1 MVSGRT
7 TTKTMKLNEPLSPA
21 KTLIAT
27 LLLLLLAAILY
38 RIWDSDLV
46 YGYRK
51 HLSSDDVIQLNFNEL
66 KTLTPE
72 ETKEKFHIN
81 WWCGYDNNQF
91 GDYFCADELKGWNKS
106 PAMLV
111 VFWYKNNKLNNAKI
125 DAPYWHH
132 SKFIKQIKSE
142 YGEPIRKSQRL
153 DYLKITEKVALLLIS
168 KGKYGGS
175 DSKIKAEDLAIW
187 KLKSGALLV
196 TELEPGPNPFSW
208 NSLLW
213 IGPEQA
219 KHGGYYR

>member
-1 MVSGRT
+1 MGNGLT
-7 TTKTMKLNEPLSPA
+7 TANIMKLNEPLSPA

-27 LLLLLLAAILY
+27 LLLILLAAILY
-38 RIWDSDLV
+38 KIWDSDLV

-51 HLSSDDVIQLNFNEL
+51 HFSSDDIIQLNFNEL
-66 KTLTPE
+66 EELTPE
-72 ETKEKFHIN
+72 ETKQKFHIN

-111 VFWYKNNKLNNAKI
+111 VFWYKNKKLNNAKI
-125 DAPYWHH
+125 NAPYWHH

-153 DYLKITEKVALLLIS
+153 DYLKITEKIAFLLIS
-168 KGKYGGS
+168 NGKYGGGS
-175 DSKIKAEDLAIW
+175 SKIDAEDLAIW
-187 KLKSGALLV
+187 QLKSGALLI

-219 KHGGYYR
+219 KSGGYYH